1 MNNRISIVVK
11 INRSTKFSHHFHLWL
26 DRFPRRTIKIFPLS
40 PIILAVSAQKS
51 ARFRILR
58 GENCRVIHPW
68 RVLRFRRNSRER
80 ERERERAAISGGVSK
95 RRNDKV
101 ATRMV
106 LFVSTFRR
114 GHAVFTVLG
123 VYDALNYPVCNK
135 TRGGTRMT
143 PR

>member
-1 MNNRISIVVK
+1 MPGYTPV
-11 INRSTKFSHHFHLWL
+11 
-26 DRFPRRTIKIFPLS
+26 
-40 PIILAVSAQKS
+40 
-51 ARFRILR
+51 ARFTISAEQPR
-58 GENCRVIHPW
+58 E
-68 RVLRFRRNSRER
+68 RER

>member
-1 MNNRISIVVK
+1 MLS
-11 INRSTKFSHHFHLWL
+11 
-26 DRFPRRTIKIFPLS
+26 PRRNRLGFVFYEAKIAGLYT
-40 PIILAVSAQKS
+40 
-51 ARFRILR
+51 R
-58 GENCRVIHPW
+58 GA
-68 RVLRFRRNSRER
+68 FYDFGGTAER

>member
-11 INRSTKFSHHFHLWL
+11 INRSTKLHHFHLWL

-80 ERERERAAISGGVSK
+80 ERERERE
-95 RRNDKV
+95 RQ
-101 ATRMV
+101 
-106 LFVSTFRR
+106 FP
-114 GHAVFTVLG
+114 AVFRNVETTKLQLG
-123 VYDALNYPVCNK
+123 WFYSFPPSAAVTRFLPSSVYT
-135 TRGGTRMT
+135 TR
-143 PR
+143 